1 MGWVISAL
9 RPTPTKRKF
18 TMKTRTVALLSSA
31 VYQIF
36 QSVVAKLHQVDRHD
50 DRGQSTAEYAL
61 LLLGAATI
69 ALIVVT
75 WASGTGKIGELFD
88 AVVDSIIGKV

>member
-1 MGWVISAL
+1 MYQLQPA
-9 RPTPTKRKF
+9 
-18 TMKTRTVALLSSA
+18 MTRAGLA
-31 VYQIF
+31 RII
-36 QSVVAKLHQVDRHD
+36 KH

-75 WASGTGKIGELFD
+75 WATSTGKIAELFD
-88 AVVDSIIGKV
+88 AVVDSIIGRV

>member
-1 MGWVISAL
+1 MLHNTHGNRLVIYTHGNRL
-9 RPTPTKRKF
+9 VIYLF
-18 TMKTRTVALLSSA
+18 TAIQTLS
-31 VYQIF
+31 
-36 QSVVAKLHQVDRHD
+36 LTNRHD
-50 DRGQSTAEYAL
+50 RDRGQSTAEYAL

-75 WASGTGKIGELFD
+75 WATGTGKIAELFD